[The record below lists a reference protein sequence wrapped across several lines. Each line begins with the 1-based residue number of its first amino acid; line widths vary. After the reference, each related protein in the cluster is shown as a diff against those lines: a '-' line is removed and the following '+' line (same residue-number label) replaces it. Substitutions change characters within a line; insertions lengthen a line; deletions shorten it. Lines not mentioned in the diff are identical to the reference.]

1 MVWDGECAGLEDA
14 IEALEW
20 MQTNG
25 PSGLSSPARKLF
37 LCGDSAGGGMLLS
50 VLLAL
55 RDGIPGAE
63 TPRPD
68 QRPPPTVHGAVSIC
82 PLTDLTY
89 NFKRTKYN
97 SYQTRI
103 WDEETRTGDAIFT
116 DSHGN
121 LLKDQ
126 LDRQERIRAYTGD
139 GDLRAELLSPLWAK
153 SFKGLPPIML

>member
-1 MVWDGECAGLEDA
+1 MCL
-14 IEALEW
+14 ALALAA
-20 MQTNG
+20 TNG
-25 PSGLSSPARKLF
+25 IPEVEGKQKPP
-37 LCGDSAGGGMLLS
+37 DVTIAG
-50 VLLAL
+50 VVA
-55 RDGIPGAE
+55 
-63 TPRPD
+63 
-68 QRPPPTVHGAVSIC
+68 IC

-97 SYQTRI
+97 SYVTRI

-153 SFKGLPPIML
+153 SFKGLPPMML